1 MTTTLA
7 DTKTTILFPGDNS
20 RSRSRNASAVE
31 ERRYR
36 GYDGA
41 FTSREFFF
49 FLNTANVIY
58 WQLVKYCSISLV
70 FLFSLWAIPWKYEK
84 EDDAEVYK
92 GSEWVKLCLTRWT
105 DQAYRYMV
113 MRGIVDTLDTGFWLW
128 SCQSRE
134 KGEEQSFLWGFF
146 FPESHLFTKN
156 GRGWFYL
163 LENFTRLKNIFFL
176 LIPNKT
182 SISWFKSLHWNIS
195 KFLWKKK
202 IAVCFKIDQNKDF

>member
-41 FTSREFFF
+41 FTSREKKFFF
-49 FLNTANVIY
+49 NTANVIY

-70 FLFSLWAIPWKYEK
+70 FLFSVWAIPWKYGK

-105 DQAYRYMV
+105 DQAYERDSGYIRHRVLIMELPIKRKGGRAIV
-113 MRGIVDTLDTGFWLW
+113 FMR
-128 SCQSRE
+128 
-134 KGEEQSFLWGFF
+134 
-146 FPESHLFTKN
+146 
-156 GRGWFYL
+156 
-163 LENFTRLKNIFFL
+163 IFFSR
-176 LIPNKT
+176 IT
-182 SISWFKSLHWNIS
+182 F
-195 KFLWKKK
+195 
-202 IAVCFKIDQNKDF
+202 VY

>member
-31 ERRYR
+31 ERRYW

-41 FTSREFFF
+41 FTSREKYIYIF
-49 FLNTANVIY
+49 NTANVIY

-70 FLFSLWAIPWKYEK
+70 FLFSLWAIPWKYGK

-105 DQAYRYMV
+105 DQAYMV

-146 FPESHLFTKN
+146 FFQNHICLLKMVEDDFTCWKT
-156 GRGWFYL
+156 L
-163 LENFTRLKNIFFL
+163 PVSKIFFSCWS
-176 LIPNKT
+176 LINPLFLGLSHYTQT
-182 SISWFKSLHWNIS
+182 SQNFYG
-195 KFLWKKK
+195 KKRLQYVLK
-202 IAVCFKIDQNKDF
+202 